1 MILPTP
7 RPLARQVASTCRD
20 LVVQPGLPF
29 AQHLP
34 AAQVYQLVQELG
46 GAYRER
52 IYTPA
57 VTLWTFLTQVRDPDQ
72 SCQQAV
78 DRLIAHRVAAG
89 RRPCSADTGAYCRA
103 RRRLPEA
110 LLRALTQ
117 QFGHGLA
124 ENAEATWRWHGRPV
138 QVVDGTGLSRPDTRA
153 NQRAYPPPATVR
165 PGLGLPLARLVVVF
179 SLDVGAVL
187 DAALGRFEGKGSGE
201 VSLFRSLDDVLQA
214 GDVLVGDR
222 IYSNFWDV
230 ARAQARG
237 VDVVMR
243 LHAGRKSPWFRGRG
257 HSKANKRLCWRKP
270 PRPEWM
276 TEEEYAAYPEWLR
289 LRAVCVDV
297 RQRGFRSKRLILV
310 TTLRDPVAYPAPD
323 LAALYRRRWQA
334 ELNLRSLKVTLQMD
348 ILRGKSPDIVRKEV
362 WAHLLTYNIVRRLM
376 AEAARQAQV
385 RPDELSF
392 AGALQAVNAFLP
404 KLDGARSAEEVTQLG
419 AALLA
424 VIACHRVGDR
434 PDRVEPRAVKRRPKH
449 YPRLRE
455 PRAQA
460 RQRLKQGATPKGKKR

>member
-201 VSLFRSLDDVLQA
+201 VSLFLSSTTSCKLATCSWATGFTRTSGTWRGRRRGA
-214 GDVLVGDR
+214 WTWSCACTRGGK
-222 IYSNFWDV
+222 
-230 ARAQARG
+230 ARG
-237 VDVVMR
+237 
-243 LHAGRKSPWFRGRG
+243 S
-257 HSKANKRLCWRKP
+257 
-270 PRPEWM
+270 
-276 TEEEYAAYPEWLR
+276 AA
-289 LRAVCVDV
+289 
-297 RQRGFRSKRLILV
+297 
-310 TTLRDPVAYPAPD
+310 
-323 LAALYRRRWQA
+323 AATARRT
-334 ELNLRSLKVTLQMD
+334 S
-348 ILRGKSPDIVRKEV
+348 GC
-362 WAHLLTYNIVRRLM
+362 
-376 AEAARQAQV
+376 
-385 RPDELSF
+385 
-392 AGALQAVNAFLP
+392 AGA
-404 KLDGARSAEEVTQLG
+404 S
-419 AALLA
+419 
-424 VIACHRVGDR
+424 
-434 PDRVEPRAVKRRPKH
+434 RRD
-449 YPRLRE
+449 
-455 PRAQA
+455 QS
-460 RQRLKQGATPKGKKR
+460 G